1 MTTTSTSFNVLVT
14 AEHWAPEAQAVVQ
27 QAGGQIHFMA
37 EPITAESLAQ
47 QLAQTGAQALVLR
60 GSKPVSAA
68 VLQAAP
74 ALRIVAKNGAGV
86 DSVDME
92 AARAQGVA
100 VAVAQAANAPAVA
113 EHALALM
120 LALVRQLHQLD
131 QQVRAGGW
139 AGSNWQGRDFRGATV
154 GIVGYGAIGRAT
166 AQLAAALGAKVLV
179 LRPAGQADDF
189 DCEPDLR
196 QLLPRVDILSLH
208 CPLTEQTRGLIG
220 AKELALLRPGSLLI
234 NTARGPVVDEAALLA
249 ALESG
254 HLGGAGLDTFDIE
267 PLPQGHPLARLPQ
280 VLLTPHVAG
289 VTRQAA
295 LRVATLTA
303 ANIVDHLA
311 GRPLPAGHLL

>member
-1 MTTTSTSFNVLVT
+1 MTSTSTSFNVLVT

-139 AGSNWQGRDFRGATV
+139 AGSNWQGRDFRGSTV

-208 CPLTEQTRGLIG
+208 CPLTERSRGMIG
-220 AKELALLRPGSLLI
+220 VNQLALLRPGSLLI

-249 ALESG
+249 ALQSG
-254 HLGGAGLDTFDIE
+254 HLGGAGLDTFDTE

>member
-1 MTTTSTSFNVLVT
+1 MTSTSTSFNVLVT

-139 AGSNWQGRDFRGATV
+139 AGSNWQGRDFRGSTV

-208 CPLTEQTRGLIG
+208 CPLTERSRGMIG
-220 AKELALLRPGSLLI
+220 VNQLALLRPGSLLI

-249 ALESG
+249 ALQSG
-254 HLGGAGLDTFDIE
+254 HLGGAGLDTFDTE
-267 PLPQGHPLARLPQ
+267 R
-280 VLLTPHVAG
+280 
-289 VTRQAA
+289 AA
-295 LRVATLTA
+295 P
-303 ANIVDHLA
+303 
-311 GRPLPAGHLL
+311 GPPAGPAAAGAADAACGRTTPRQRCAWRR

>member
-1 MTTTSTSFNVLVT
+1 MI
-14 AEHWAPEAQAVVQ
+14 QA
-27 QAGGQIHFMA
+27 AGGQIHCMA
-37 EPITAESLAQ
+37 EPITEASLAER
-47 QLAQTGAQALVLR
+47 LAQTGAQALVLR
-60 GSKPVSAA
+60 GSKPVTAA
-68 VLQAAP
+68 VLRAAP

-86 DSVDME
+86 DSVDIE

-100 VAVAQAANAPAVA
+100 VAVALAANAPAVA

-120 LALVRQLHQLD
+120 LALVRQLPQLD
-131 QQVRAGGW
+131 RQVRAGGW
-139 AGSNWQGRDFRGATV
+139 TGSWPGSHWQGRDFRGSTV

-179 LRPAGQADDF
+179 LRPAGQADGF
-189 DCEPDLR
+189 GCEPDLHR
-196 QLLPRVDILSLH
+196 LLPQVDILSLH
-208 CPLTEQTRGLIG
+208 CPLTERTRGLIG
-220 AKELALLRPGSLLI
+220 APELALLRPGSLLV

-249 ALESG
+249 ALASG
-254 HLGGAGLDTFDIE
+254 HLAGAGLDTFDTE

-311 GRPLPAGHLL
+311 GRPLPTGHLL